1 MPDLKPREAEVLI
14 YQGDDLARLAE
25 LRQAAE
31 VAQRRVERDEKS
43 PRRTGDEVPS
53 ADAERAAFD
62 AFVEEAAK
70 RAVVVRLRAIGRKR
84 FRELVAEHPPR
95 TVKVK
100 RFTEDGKE
108 YEEDGSHPDDSMTD
122 VNNETF
128 PTALLTYVD
137 EKDPS
142 IRTIVEP
149 EFPTK
154 AALTRFLDDQITE
167 GDFDT
172 LWLTAFGANRGAS
185 GNPLDHRYSTGSR
198 SSTET

>member
-1 MPDLKPREAEVLI
+1 MPELKPREAEVLI

-53 ADAERAAFD
+53 ADEEKAAFD
-62 AFVEEAAK
+62 AFVEEAA
-70 RAVVVRLRAIGRKR
+70 
-84 FRELVAEHPPR
+84 
-95 TVKVK
+95 
-100 RFTEDGKE
+100 
-108 YEEDGSHPDDSMTD
+108 
-122 VNNETF
+122 
-128 PTALLTYVD
+128 
-137 EKDPS
+137 S

>member
-53 ADAERAAFD
+53 ADEEKAAFD

-84 FRELVAEHPPR
+84 FRELVAEHEPR
-95 TVKVK
+95 KVTVKRIGEDGVEREVEETHPEDEMFGVNTSTFPDALL
-100 RFTEDGKE
+100 RFTDG
-108 YEEDGSHPDDSMTD
+108 D
-122 VNNETF
+122 V
-128 PTALLTYVD
+128 
-137 EKDPS
+137 
-142 IRTIVEP
+142 RTIVEP

-154 AALTRFLDDQITE
+154 AARDAFLDDQLTE

-172 LWLTAFGANRGAS
+172 LWVTAFGANRGSS